1 MTTHK
6 ATKNPIRQSILAF
19 VVSSSLLA
27 LPLVVAAQ
35 AEEAA
40 PPAPHGMP
48 MMGQGGMMKGG
59 MMPGPGG
66 GMAMMNPEMM
76 QQHMKTMETHMANME
91 ALLRELVELQ
101 KTK

>member
-1 MTTHK
+1 MTMQK
-6 ATKNPIRQSILAF
+6 STKTPIRQSILAF
-19 VVSSSLLA
+19 VVSTSVLA
-27 LPLVVAAQ
+27 SPLVGAQ

-40 PPAPHGMP
+40 SAAPQGMP

-59 MMPGPGG
+59 MMPGPGA
-66 GMAMMNPEMM
+66 GMGMMNPEMM

>member
-1 MTTHK
+1 MTMQK
-6 ATKNPIRQSILAF
+6 VTKQMIRHCILTF
-19 VVSSSLLA
+19 VVTTSLLGFELSGA
-27 LPLVVAAQ
+27 L
-35 AEEAA
+35 AEEVA
-40 PPAPHGMP
+40 PTAPQGMP

-66 GMAMMNPEMM
+66 GMGMMNPEMM

>member
-1 MTTHK
+1 MTMQK
-6 ATKNPIRQSILAF
+6 ATKQMIRHSILTF
-19 VVSSSLLA
+19 VVATSVLG
-27 LPLVVAAQ
+27 LPLGGAL
-35 AEEAA
+35 AEEAPPTA
-40 PPAPHGMP
+40 PQEMP
-48 MMGQGGMMKGG
+48 MMGKGGMMKGG

-66 GMAMMNPEMM
+66 GMGMMNPEMM

>member
-1 MTTHK
+1 MTAQK
-6 ATKNPIRQSILAF
+6 ATKKQIRQSILAF

-27 LPLVVAAQ
+27 LPLAGAQ

-40 PPAPHGMP
+40 PPAPQGMP

-66 GMAMMNPEMM
+66 GMGMMNPEMM
-76 QQHMKTMETHMANME
+76 QRHMKTMETHMANME

>member
-1 MTTHK
+1 MTTKK

-27 LPLVVAAQ
+27 LPLVAAQ

-40 PPAPHGMP
+40 PPAPPGMP

-66 GMAMMNPEMM
+66 GMGMMNPEMM
-76 QQHMKTMETHMANME
+76 QQHIKTMESHMANIE

-101 KTK
+101 KTR